1 MGQAFQENAVV
12 ELDVLR
18 LVVDHVAEGEDGD
31 LETSGS
37 EVPVFHVFM
46 IENLHKRYLEILIS
60 SIGFVLLLT

>member
-46 IENLHKRYLEILIS
+46 IENLHKRYFRNFNKLDRNL
-60 SIGFVLLLT
+60 FYY

>member
-12 ELDVLR
+12 ELDVLG

-46 IENLHKRYLEILIS
+46 IENLHKRYFRNFNKLDRNL
-60 SIGFVLLLT
+60 FYD

>member
-12 ELDVLR
+12 ELDVLG

-37 EVPVFHVFM
+37 EVPIFHVFM
-46 IENLHKRYLEILIS
+46 IENLHKRYFRNFNKLDRNL
-60 SIGFVLLLT
+60 FYD